1 MLTTADIRERIVTQ
15 ITETLE
21 DIGVMTPRVS
31 GSDELS
37 GLGVSSMLYA
47 RLVLRLEAEFGV
59 EVFTGAEQPP
69 NVRTVDDLV
78 NSFASAIV

>member
-1 MLTTADIRERIVTQ
+1 MLSTADIRERIVGQ

-21 DIGVMTPRVS
+21 DIGVVAPSIS

-37 GLGVSSMLYA
+37 ELGVSSMLYA

-59 EVFTGAEQPP
+59 EVFTGGEQPP
-69 NVRTVDDLV
+69 QVRTVDDLV
-78 NSFASAIV
+78 DSFVSSLV

>member
-1 MLTTADIRERIVTQ
+1 MLSSADIRERIVGQ

-21 DIGVMTPRVS
+21 DIGVVAPNVS

-37 GLGVSSMLYA
+37 ALGVSSMLYA

-59 EVFTGAEQPP
+59 EVFTGGEQPP
-69 NVRTVDDLV
+69 QVRTVDDLV
-78 NSFASAIV
+78 DSFVSSLV